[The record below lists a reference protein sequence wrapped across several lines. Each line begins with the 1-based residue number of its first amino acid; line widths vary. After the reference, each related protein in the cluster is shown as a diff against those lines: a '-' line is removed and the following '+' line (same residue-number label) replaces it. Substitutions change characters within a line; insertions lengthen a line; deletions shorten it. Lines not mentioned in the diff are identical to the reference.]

1 MRTYIYYSLKHYMNP
16 QERLQL
22 DKLIRANDVA
32 DNTNSIRELKHSK
45 PIADDVMTLIKI
57 KRDYQRL
64 SKSNPSQFDSICI
77 SRCSFLF
84 NNYTDIFNKVKKDEI
99 DLNILFQL
107 IHILKLIEDGKLD
120 QHTGSYEVGKLLK
133 SIYIDSAMKKAEH
146 INKAHEHSHGNGN
159 KDHLKPP
166 AVKKIS
172 WAEFKAKNMST
183 TVTTAT
189 TATTPSPSDSNTK

>member
-1 MRTYIYYSLKHYMNP
+1 MNI

-32 DNTNSIRELKHSK
+32 DNTKNIRELKHSK
-45 PIADDVMTLIKI
+45 PLGDDIMTLLKL

-64 SKSNPSQFDSICI
+64 SKSNPSQFDTICI

-84 NNYTDIFNKVKKDEI
+84 DNYTDIFNKVKKDEI

-107 IHILKLIEDGKLD
+107 IHILKLIEDEKLD

-133 SIYIDSAMKKAEH
+133 SIYIDSALKKSEH
-146 INKAHEHSHGNGN
+146 IDKAHSDKNHKDKHSVT
-159 KDHLKPP
+159 PP
-166 AVKKIS
+166 VKKIS
-172 WAEFKAKNMST
+172 WSEFKAKNLPKTCDGTDTSK
-183 TVTTAT
+183 
-189 TATTPSPSDSNTK
+189 DGK

>member
-1 MRTYIYYSLKHYMNP
+1 MNP

-22 DKLIRANDVA
+22 DKLIRANDVT

-45 PIADDVMTLIKI
+45 PLGDDIVTLLKI
-57 KRDYQRL
+57 KKEYQRL
-64 SKSNPSQFDSICI
+64 SKSNPVQFDNICV

-107 IHILKLIEDGKLD
+107 IHILKQIEDGKLD

-133 SIYIDSAMKKAEH
+133 SIYIDSAIKKADN
-146 INKAHEHSHGNGN
+146 INKAHDHSRGSGN
-159 KDHLKPP
+159 KDHSKPP
-166 AVKKIS
+166 SVKKIS
-172 WAEFKAKNMST
+172 WSEFKAKNPT
-183 TVTTAT
+183 PVTTST
-189 TATTPSPSDSNTK
+189 IPSSSTASSLTP

>member
-1 MRTYIYYSLKHYMNP
+1 MNP

-84 NNYTDIFNKVKKDEI
+84 NNYTDIFNKIKKDEI

-133 SIYIDSAMKKAEH
+133 SIYIDSAMKKSEH
-146 INKAHEHSHGNGN
+146 INKAHEHSHGSGN
-159 KDHLKPP
+159 KDHSKPP
-166 AVKKIS
+166 TVKKIS
-172 WAEFKAKNMST
+172 WAEFKAKNLS
-183 TVTTAT
+183 TTAT
-189 TATTPSPSDSNTK
+189 TATTPTPSDSNTK

>member
-1 MRTYIYYSLKHYMNP
+1 MNP

-84 NNYTDIFNKVKKDEI
+84 NNYTDIFNKIKKDEI

-107 IHILKLIEDGKLD
+107 I
-120 QHTGSYEVGKLLK
+120 V
-133 SIYIDSAMKKAEH
+133 
-146 INKAHEHSHGNGN
+146 NKN
-159 KDHLKPP
+159 
-166 AVKKIS
+166 
-172 WAEFKAKNMST
+172 F
-183 TVTTAT
+183 
-189 TATTPSPSDSNTK
+189 

>member
-1 MRTYIYYSLKHYMNP
+1 MNP

-22 DKLIRANDVA
+22 DKLIRANDVV

-45 PIADDVMTLIKI
+45 PLSEDIITLLKI
-57 KRDYQRL
+57 KKDYQRL
-64 SKSNPSQFDSICI
+64 SKSNPSQFDNICV

-107 IHILKLIEDGKLD
+107 IHILKQIEDGKLD

-133 SIYIDSAMKKAEH
+133 SIYIDSAIKKADN
-146 INKAHEHSHGNGN
+146 INKAHNHTHGNGN
-159 KDHLKPP
+159 KDHSKPP
-166 AVKKIS
+166 TVKKIS
-172 WAEFKAKNMST
+172 WSEFKAKNISSQ
-183 TVTTAT
+183 VTMTPT
-189 TATTPSPSDSNTK
+189 NKDTPSS

>member
-1 MRTYIYYSLKHYMNP
+1 MNP

-45 PIADDVMTLIKI
+45 PLGDDIMTLLKL
-57 KRDYQRL
+57 KKEYQRL
-64 SKSNPSQFDSICI
+64 SKSNPSQFDNICV
-77 SRCSFLF
+77 SRCPFLF

-107 IHILKLIEDGKLD
+107 IYILKQIEDGKLD

-133 SIYIDSAMKKAEH
+133 SIYIDSAIKKADN
-146 INKAHEHSHGNGN
+146 INKQHEHSRGNGN
-159 KDHLKPP
+159 KEHSKPP
-166 AVKKIS
+166 SVKKIS
-172 WAEFKAKNMST
+172 WSEFKSTNMSIPT
-183 TVTTAT
+183 SVPTSVPTSA
-189 TATTPSPSDSNTK
+189 PSS

>member
-1 MRTYIYYSLKHYMNP
+1 MNP

-22 DKLIRANDVA
+22 DKLIRANDVT
-32 DNTNSIRELKHSK
+32 DNTNNIRELKHSQ
-45 PIADDVMTLIKI
+45 PLGDDIITLLKL
-57 KRDYQRL
+57 KKEYQRL
-64 SKSNPSQFDSICI
+64 AKSNPVQFDNICV

-107 IHILKLIEDGKLD
+107 IHILKQIEDGKLD

-133 SIYIDSAMKKAEH
+133 SIYIDSAIKKADN
-146 INKAHEHSHGNGN
+146 INKSHEHTHGAGN
-159 KDHLKPP
+159 KEHSKPP

-172 WAEFKAKNMST
+172 WSEFKTKNI
-183 TVTTAT
+183 
-189 TATTPSPSDSNTK
+189 SNDQN

>member
-1 MRTYIYYSLKHYMNP
+1 MNP

-32 DNTNSIRELKHSK
+32 DNTNNIRELKHRK
-45 PIADDVMTLIKI
+45 PLSDDIMTLLKI
-57 KRDYQRL
+57 KKEYQRL
-64 SKSNPSQFDSICI
+64 SKSNPVQFDNICV

-107 IHILKLIEDGKLD
+107 LHILKQIEDEKLD

-133 SIYIDSAMKKAEH
+133 SIYIDSAMKKADN
-146 INKAHEHSHGNGN
+146 INKAHDHSHGNGN
-159 KDHLKPP
+159 KDHAKPP
-166 AVKKIS
+166 IVKKIS
-172 WAEFKAKNMST
+172 WSEFKAKNPSQN
-183 TVTTAT
+183 
-189 TATTPSPSDSNTK
+189 TTPSSSSSS

>member
-1 MRTYIYYSLKHYMNP
+1 MNP

-45 PIADDVMTLIKI
+45 PLSDDIMTLLKI

-84 NNYTDIFNKVKKDEI
+84 NNYMDIFNKVKKDEV
-99 DLNILFQL
+99 DLNVLFQL

-133 SIYIDSAMKKAEH
+133 SIYIDSAIKKADN
-146 INKAHEHSHGNGN
+146 INKLHDHSHGNGN
-159 KDHLKPP
+159 KDHSKPVT
-166 AVKKIS
+166 VKKIS
-172 WAEFKAKNMST
+172 WSEFKAKNVSS
-183 TVTTAT
+183 VTA
-189 TATTPSPSDSNTK
+189 SPTSP

>member
-1 MRTYIYYSLKHYMNP
+1 MNP

-32 DNTNSIRELKHSK
+32 DNTNNIRELKHSK
-45 PIADDVMTLIKI
+45 PLADDIMTLLKI
-57 KRDYQRL
+57 KQDYQRL

-107 IHILKLIEDGKLD
+107 IHILKMIEDGKLD

-133 SIYIDSAMKKAEH
+133 SIYIDSAIKKADH
-146 INKAHEHSHGNGN
+146 INKAHDSKNN
-159 KDHLKPP
+159 KDKHSATPP
-166 AVKKIS
+166 VKKIS
-172 WAEFKAKNMST
+172 WSEFKSKNLSTPAPST
-183 TVTTAT
+183 TEEN
-189 TATTPSPSDSNTK
+189 SNKN

>member
-1 MRTYIYYSLKHYMNP
+1 MNP

-32 DNTNSIRELKHSK
+32 DNTNSIRELKHSQPLK
-45 PIADDVMTLIKI
+45 DDIMTLIKL

-64 SKSNPSQFDSICI
+64 SKSNPAQFDTICV

-107 IHILKLIEDGKLD
+107 LHVLKLIEDGKLD
-120 QHTGSYEVGKLLK
+120 QHSGSFEVGKLLK
-133 SIYIDSAMKKAEH
+133 SIYIDSALKKV
-146 INKAHEHSHGNGN
+146 
-159 KDHLKPP
+159 DHLDKNRDKHSKVAHAQVLPP
-166 AVKKIS
+166 KKIS
-172 WAEFKAKNMST
+172 WSEFKKTQAQAQTYVATSDANTDANSN
-183 TVTTAT
+183 VT
-189 TATTPSPSDSNTK
+189 KK

>member
-1 MRTYIYYSLKHYMNP
+1 MNT

-22 DKLIRANDVA
+22 DKLIRANDVV
-32 DNTNSIRELKHSK
+32 DNTNAIRELKHSK
-45 PIADDVMTLIKI
+45 PLADDIMTLLKI

-77 SRCSFLF
+77 SRCTFLF

-133 SIYIDSAMKKAEH
+133 SIYIDSAIKKTEH
-146 INKAHEHSHGNGN
+146 INKAHESKNN
-159 KDHLKPP
+159 KDKHAATPP
-166 AVKKIS
+166 VKKIS
-172 WAEFKAKNMST
+172 WSEFKSKNLPT
-183 TVTTAT
+183 QQP
-189 TATTPSPSDSNTK
+189 TPSNKNNETA